1 MPRRCAI
8 YRLNSRVQRRVER
21 ERLDGTIAAT
31 RVPTLFRIMTPSVQ
45 SLRDGVVP
53 QAR

>member
-1 MPRRCAI
+1 MPCRCAI
-8 YRLNSRVQRRVER
+8 YRLKCGVQGATKHGRRET
-21 ERLDGTIAAT
+21 TIAASC
-31 RVPTLFRIMTPSVQ
+31 VPALFRIMTPSVQ